1 MRFKMKKNR
10 LIKKIN
16 SKITR
21 KEIELHIQGYTLDF
35 CQLPNE
41 RSLLCL
47 QDNMLFPM
55 AGLTITLMDQS
66 YDSLQKSFIYIHTID
81 SDCGY
86 KGLLIANK
94 ICFLNSEEI
103 ENNDLKY

>member
-1 MRFKMKKNR
+1 MKKYQFT
-10 LIKKIN
+10 KKIN

-21 KEIELHIQGYTLDF
+21 KEIELHIQGYILDF
-35 CQLPNE
+35 CQLHNE

-55 AGLTITLMDQS
+55 ESLTITLMDQS
-66 YDSLQKSFIYIHTID
+66 YDSLQKSYIYIHTID

-86 KGLLIANK
+86 KGLLIADK
-94 ICFLNSEEI
+94 ICFLNSAEV
-103 ENNDLKY
+103 ENSDLQC